1 MKANTQININKA
13 HGAYLSDAVKLDNSS
28 AHKWVVASESLF
40 ADGIR
45 ADHIATEKKGG
56 VQQVYEF
63 ITESIINGYAKADQ
77 ALLRTD
83 VKSLDDAQKAK
94 RKELQQ
100 RLGTYRNRLQ
110 KYLTELAVEAGEVEV
125 EEKAEKTP
133 VEKIRIALETAVKI
147 IQGDENPQGY
157 DPVDL
162 TKRINSMLGS
172 LPA

>member
-1 MKANTQININKA
+1 MKANTQIQINKTHFA
-13 HGAYLSDAVKLDNSS
+13 HLSDAVKLDTSTAN
-28 AHKWVVASESLF
+28 KWVIASEALF

-45 ADHIATEKKGG
+45 AEHIATEKKGG
-56 VQQVYEF
+56 VQQVYDMV
-63 ITESIINGYAKADQ
+63 TAAIINGYHKNDQ

-83 VKSLDDAQKAK
+83 VKSLDDVQKAK
-94 RKELQQ
+94 RTELQQ

-110 KYLTELAVEAGEVEV
+110 KYLTELAIEAGEVEPK
-125 EEKAEKTP
+125 ESEDKTP
-133 VEKIRIALETAVKI
+133 VRKIRIALETALKV
-147 IQGDENPQGY
+147 IQGDDNPQGY